1 MLRIVTASV
10 AFVLGVSGIGLAAD
24 HPLDGAKLVLR
35 RSTSGKEKLAFVAKD
50 AAFLFPA
57 AERRSDEAE
66 QAVQGLQLASQRIVH
81 VPGK

>member
-1 MLRIVTASV
+1 MLRIATATV

-24 HPLDGAKLVLR
+24 HPLGAAR
-35 RSTSGKEKLAFVAKD
+35 EKLAFVAKD

-57 AERRSDEAE
+57 AERRSDETA
-66 QAVQGLQLASQRIVH
+66 QAVQGLRLASQRIVH